1 MTKNVILA
9 TAMALAMTTASYAG
23 GYTAPTVT
31 VTPIIE
37 APVDMGWTGGYA
49 GVAAGTEKVTVGPLE
64 ADETAYGVFAGYRQ
78 DLGNTVVGGELS
90 HTKVEGVDLSGTVA
104 EVQVGADAGRLLP
117 YASVGYGKFEAGD
130 ADAEGIVYGVGA
142 DYRVNDKV
150 LVGVKYN
157 RADLKDEGVDVENL
171 TARLGFRF

>member
-1 MTKNVILA
+1 MTKTVIFA
-9 TAMALAMTTASYAG
+9 AALALASTAAYAG

-31 VTPIIE
+31 VNPVVV

-49 GVAAGTEKVTVGPLE
+49 GVAAGNGTFTAGDVE
-64 ADETAYGVFAGYRQ
+64 ADETTYGAFAGYRE
-78 DLGNTVVGGELS
+78 DLGRVVVGGELS
-90 HTKVEGVDLSGTVA
+90 HTKTDSVDISGTIA